1 LGNRVC
7 GQSAKGG
14 GVRRTGSG
22 PNPDALDALRV
33 PFVRAFIVGRVAAT
47 LGMQFV
53 SVAVGWE
60 LYERTGDPW
69 ALGLVGLAQV
79 APALVLTLPA
89 GNLADRFA
97 RRHVAMLSQLLM
109 ALAAFGLAAV
119 SWLGAP
125 VEIVY
130 SLLVVTGVA
139 RALAGPSVGT
149 LLPQLLQPRQFG
161 NANAWLISSFQLA
174 SITGPAVG
182 GLLIWL
188 TGSATSPY
196 ILAGI
201 GELVFVAMLG
211 TLPVV
216 PPPPGAAPRTA
227 RDLFA
232 GIGFIRRNPVFL
244 AAITLDLF
252 AVLLGGAVALLPV
265 FAKDILGVGP
275 AGLGLL
281 RSAPSLGAITTALIA
296 TRLRPWQRPGR
307 VLLIVVAGF
316 GVATIGFG
324 LSRDMALSLVC
335 LYLIGAFDS
344 ISMVIRQT
352 LQQVITPDHLRGRV
366 AAVGSL
372 FVGLSN
378 EMGAFES
385 GAAAALFG
393 PVIAVAGGGVGT
405 LIVVAIVAVV
415 WPSLAR
421 IGPLHTLRPAEVE
434 PRPAPKHAGTAARA

>member
-1 LGNRVC
+1 
-7 GQSAKGG
+7 
-14 GVRRTGSG
+14 
-22 PNPDALDALRV
+22 
-33 PFVRAFIVGRVAAT
+33 
-47 LGMQFV
+47 
-53 SVAVGWE
+53 
-60 LYERTGDPW
+60 
-69 ALGLVGLAQV
+69 
-79 APALVLTLPA
+79 
-89 GNLADRFA
+89 
-97 RRHVAMLSQLLM
+97 
-109 ALAAFGLAAV
+109 
-119 SWLGAP
+119 
-125 VEIVY
+125 
-130 SLLVVTGVA
+130 VA

-174 SITGPAVG
+174 SITGPSVG

-188 TGSATSPY
+188 TGSATWPY
-196 ILAGI
+196 ILAGV

-211 TLPVV
+211 TLPLV

-296 TRLRPWQRPGR
+296 TRLRPWERPGR

-316 GVATIGFG
+316 GAATIGFG
-324 LSRDMALSLVC
+324 LSRDMAISLVC

-344 ISMVIRQT
+344 VSMVIRQT
-352 LQQVITPDHLRGRV
+352 LQQVITPDYLRGRV

-405 LIVVAIVAVV
+405 LIVVAIVALT

-421 IGPLHTLRPAEVE
+421 IGPLHTLRPLEVE
-434 PRPAPKHAGTAARA
+434 PKPAPEHASKVAQA